1 MQHCD
6 TLIFPSW
13 CVPVEPHALVL
24 TDVAVAIGDGRI
36 IGILPAD
43 EARSTYQPSAVA
55 KRPGHVLIPGLVN
68 SHTHAAMTLLRGLS
82 DDLVLGDWL
91 RKAIWP
97 AEQRW
102 VSAEFVRDGSELA
115 IAEMLSGGIT
125 CFSDQYYFPE
135 IVAQTAAD
143 HGMRAVI
150 GTPVIDFE
158 TAWAENAAECML
170 KGSDLV
176 HDPYAGHPLVNT
188 CFAPHSTDTLSD
200 EAFIEM
206 RVLADQLDL
215 KVQIHLHESAAEIE
229 AEMKRTGK
237 RPLQRLTELGL
248 VNASLLI
255 VHGVHVTEAE
265 IEQIAN
271 AGISVA
277 HCPKSNLKLASGIA
291 PVREYKAAG
300 VNVALGT
307 DGAASNNLLSIID
320 EMRTAALLAKAVS
333 GDASVISAA
342 TALRMATLD
351 GANALG
357 LGHEVGSIEVGKYAD
372 LTCIDL
378 SQINS
383 QPVYDPLSQVVYTA
397 SASQVSDVWVAGK
410 QQLER
415 GALTGIDTAEL
426 ASRSNEWRQ
435 RIGQRRQ

>member
-1 MQHCD
+1 
-6 TLIFPSW
+6 
-13 CVPVEPHALVL
+13 
-24 TDVAVAIGDGRI
+24 
-36 IGILPAD
+36 
-43 EARSTYQPSAVA
+43 
-55 KRPGHVLIPGLVN
+55 
-68 SHTHAAMTLLRGLS
+68 
-82 DDLVLGDWL
+82 
-91 RKAIWP
+91 
-97 AEQRW
+97 
-102 VSAEFVRDGSELA
+102 
-115 IAEMLSGGIT
+115 
-125 CFSDQYYFPE
+125 
-135 IVAQTAAD
+135 
-143 HGMRAVI
+143 
-150 GTPVIDFE
+150 
-158 TAWAENAAECML
+158 
-170 KGSDLV
+170 
-176 HDPYAGHPLVNT
+176 VNT

-397 SASQVSDVWVAGK
+397 SSSQVSDVWVAGK